1 MRFSANNLVDFEQ
14 YAYYIESK
22 RIKTHKNAI
31 ASLRTIAEDWMNMSN
46 VARSHRFTIAG
57 AILAA
62 SAVFLTVACSG
73 GGSPSNDGKV
83 TIEFSQWW
91 GSELPDGEL
100 QKIVDGFQTENPNIT
115 VKLLTQPYSALQDQ
129 TTTAGV
135 SGTLADVVGLD
146 GAWVNNLVK
155 QSALDNLSA
164 EIASS
169 NYDDSELASQIQID
183 GSTYMIP
190 VVNFVYPLFTNDDL
204 LSEAGVTAP
213 PTTRDEF
220 LADAKAIT
228 ANTSAK
234 GWILPLGTT
243 NPNGV
248 QNDVMSWLWASGGSM
263 LKKGQ
268 PDLTN
273 DDVESAVSYVKS
285 LYDANVVADGT
296 FTLQEPDK
304 VTQFTN
310 GQVGMMIDSLA
321 HITTIRD
328 ANPNLNFTISAVPAV
343 DGFDGKRGIPYA
355 AWGIGVANTSAH
367 KAEAWKF
374 VRYMMSKD
382 VNANISSLA
391 HGFPGNSTAT
401 PDFTGADPLYE
412 QAFAIYQ
419 AGYPANE
426 FVGLPGSDQL
436 MRDFDTEFQKTL
448 NDDGSVGDM
457 LSTTQESWKK
467 SF

>member
-1 MRFSANNLVDFEQ
+1 MARAE
-14 YAYYIESK
+14 K
-22 RIKTHKNAI
+22 RTKTQSHPHNNAI
-31 ASLRTIAEDWMNMSN
+31 TEDWTNMSN
-46 VARSHRFTIAG
+46 VARGHRLIAG
-57 AILAA
+57 VALATT
-62 SAVFLTVACSG
+62 AVLLTAACSSG
-73 GGSPSNDGKV
+73 GTASSGGKV

-91 GSELPDGEL
+91 GSELPKGDL
-100 QKIVDGFQTENPNIT
+100 QKIADEFHTKNPNIT
-115 VKLLTQPYSALQDQ
+115 VKLLTEPYSSLQDQ

-155 QSALDNLSA
+155 QGALDNLST
-164 EIASS
+164 EIKSTK
-169 NYDDSELASQIQID
+169 YDDSQLASQIQIA

-204 LSEAGVTAP
+204 LAQAGVTTP

-228 ANTSAK
+228 EKTSAK

-273 DDVESAVSYVKS
+273 TGVKSAVDYVKS
-285 LYDANVVADGT
+285 LYDAKVVADGT

-321 HITTIRD
+321 HITTIRQ
-328 ANPNLNFTISAVPAV
+328 ANPNLKFSISAVPAA
-343 DGFDGKRGIPYA
+343 DGYSGKRGIPYA
-355 AWGIGVANTSAH
+355 SWGIGVSNKSAH

-374 VRYMMSKD
+374 VQYLMSKD

-401 PDFTGADPLYE
+401 PDFTGADPLYQ
-412 QAFAIYQ
+412 QAFKIYQ

-426 FVGLPGSDQL
+426 FVGLPTSDQL
-436 MRDFDTEFQKTL
+436 MRDFDTAFQKTL
-448 NDDGSVGDM
+448 NGDGSVDDM
-457 LSTTQESWKK
+457 LTTTQASWKK
-467 SF
+467 AF

>member
-1 MRFSANNLVDFEQ
+1 MRRKA
-14 YAYYIESK
+14 
-22 RIKTHKNAI
+22 HKNAAADTLL
-31 ASLRTIAEDWMNMSN
+31 ASPAITEDWTNMSN
-46 VARSHRFTIAG
+46 DARRRLKLAG
-57 AILAA
+57 AALAA
-62 SAVFLTVACSG
+62 SAVLLTAACSG
-73 GGSPSNDGKV
+73 GGGSSASNGKV

-91 GSELPDGEL
+91 GSELPKGDL
-100 QKIVDGFQTENPNIT
+100 QKIADDFHTKNPNIT
-115 VKLLTQPYSALQDQ
+115 VKLLTQPYSSLQDQ

-155 QSALDNLSA
+155 QGALDNLST
-164 EIASS
+164 EIK
-169 NYDDSELASQIQID
+169 NTKYDDSQLASQIQIE

-204 LSEAGVTAP
+204 LAQAGVTTP
-213 PTTRDEF
+213 PKDRSEF

-228 ANTSAK
+228 AKTSAK

-273 DDVESAVSYVKS
+273 SGVKDTIDYVKS
-285 LYDANVVADGT
+285 LYDAKVVADGT

-304 VTQFTN
+304 STQFTN

-321 HITTIRD
+321 HITTIRQ
-328 ANPNLNFTISAVPAV
+328 ANPNLKFSISAVPAA
-343 DGFDGKRGIPYA
+343 DGYTGKRGIPYA
-355 AWGIGVANTSAH
+355 SWGIGVANKSAH

-374 VRYMMSKD
+374 VQYLMSKD
-382 VNANISSLA
+382 VNAKVSSLA

-412 QAFAIYQ
+412 QAFKIYQ

-426 FVGLPGSDQL
+426 FVGLPTSDQL
-436 MRDFDTEFQKTL
+436 MRDFDTELQKVL
-448 NDDGSVGDM
+448 NGNESVDAM
-457 LSTTQESWKK
+457 LTTTQATWKK
-467 SF
+467 AF

>member
-1 MRFSANNLVDFEQ
+1 
-14 YAYYIESK
+14 
-22 RIKTHKNAI
+22 
-31 ASLRTIAEDWMNMSN
+31 MSN
-46 VARSHRFTIAG
+46 VARGRRVKIAG
-57 AILAA
+57 LALA
-62 SAVFLTVACSG
+62 TTAVLLTAACSG
-73 GGSPSNDGKV
+73 GGSASSDGKV

-91 GSELPDGEL
+91 GSELPKGDL
-100 QKIVDGFQTENPNIT
+100 QKIADEFHTQNPDIT
-115 VKLLTQPYSALQDQ
+115 VKLLTEPYSSLQDQ

-155 QSALDNLSA
+155 QGALDNLTT
-164 EIASS
+164 EIKNSK
-169 NYDDSELASQIQID
+169 YDDSQLASQIKIK

-204 LSEAGVTAP
+204 LSQAGITTP
-213 PTTRDEF
+213 PKTRDEF

-228 ANTSAK
+228 AKTSAK

-263 LKKGQ
+263 LKDGQ

-273 DDVESAVSYVKS
+273 SGVKSAVDYVKS
-285 LYDANVVADGT
+285 LYDAKVVADGT

-321 HITTIRD
+321 HITTIRQ
-328 ANPNLNFTISAVPAV
+328 ANPDLKFSISAVPAV
-343 DGFDGKRGIPYA
+343 DGYTGKRGIPYA
-355 AWGIGVANTSAH
+355 SWGIGVSNKSAH

-374 VRYMMSKD
+374 VQYMMSKE
-382 VNANISSLA
+382 VNANVSSLA

-412 QAFAIYQ
+412 QAFKIYQ

-426 FVGLPGSDQL
+426 FVGLPTSDGL
-436 MRDFDTEFQKTL
+436 MRDFDTAFQKTL
-448 NDDGSVGDM
+448 NGDQSVSDM
-457 LSTTQESWKK
+457 LTTTQASWKK
-467 SF
+467 AF

>member
-1 MRFSANNLVDFEQ
+1 
-14 YAYYIESK
+14 
-22 RIKTHKNAI
+22 
-31 ASLRTIAEDWMNMSN
+31 MSN
-46 VARSHRFTIAG
+46 VARGRRVTLAG
-57 AILAA
+57 LALA
-62 SAVFLTVACSG
+62 TTAVLLTAGCSSSGSSTSA
-73 GGSPSNDGKV
+73 DGKV

-91 GSELPDGEL
+91 GSELPDGDL
-100 QKIVDGFQTENPNIT
+100 QKIVDGFQAENPNIT
-115 VKLLTQPYSALQDQ
+115 VKLLTQPYSSLQDQ

-155 QSALDNLSA
+155 QGALDNLSD
-164 EIASS
+164 EMKSS
-169 NYDDSELASQIQID
+169 NYDDSQLSSQVQIE
-183 GSTYMIP
+183 GSTYAIP
-190 VVNFVYPLFTNDDL
+190 VVNFVYPLFTNDEL
-204 LSEAGVTAP
+204 LAQAGVTTP
-213 PTTRDEF
+213 PATRDEF

-228 ANTSAK
+228 EKTSAK

-263 LKKGQ
+263 LKDGK

-273 DDVESAVSYVKS
+273 DGVTSAVDYVKS
-285 LYDANVVADGT
+285 LYDAKVVADGT

-310 GQVGMMIDSLA
+310 GQVGMMVDSLA

-328 ANPNLNFTISAVPAV
+328 ANPNLKFSISAIPAT
-343 DGFDGKRGIPYA
+343 DGYTGKRGIPFA
-355 AWGIGVANTSAH
+355 SWGIGVSNNSEH
-367 KAEAWKF
+367 KAESWKF
-374 VRYMMSKD
+374 VQYLMSKD

-391 HGFPGNSTAT
+391 HGFPANSTAT
-401 PDFTGADPLYE
+401 PDFTGSDPLYE
-412 QAFAIYQ
+412 EAFKIYQ

-426 FVGLPGSDQL
+426 FVGLPTSDQL

-448 NDDGSVGDM
+448 NGDESVGDM
-457 LSTTQESWKK
+457 LKTTQESWTKA
-467 SF
+467 F